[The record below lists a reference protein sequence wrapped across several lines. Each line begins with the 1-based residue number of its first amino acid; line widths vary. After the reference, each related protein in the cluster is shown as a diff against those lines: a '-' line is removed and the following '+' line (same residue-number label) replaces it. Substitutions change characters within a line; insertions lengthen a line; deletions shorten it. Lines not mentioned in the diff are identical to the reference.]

1 MEVQTPYTA
10 PGGCSWPG
18 FAPSAYATDLSPL
31 PCTHPGRPRRV
42 RATYIGDMKI
52 AAAIASD
59 STQLVGLGR
68 APRVA
73 LATVEGDDI
82 TDMTI
87 VDVQWDVLHG
97 QQECN
102 HDDPNHEHGAG
113 GHGSHHARIVTFLRE
128 NAVDTVLAA
137 HAGPPMV
144 NTIQKMG
151 LAFLTADGDVQD
163 VLIAAAKVVQ
173 DA

>member
-1 MEVQTPYTA
+1 
-10 PGGCSWPG
+10 
-18 FAPSAYATDLSPL
+18 
-31 PCTHPGRPRRV
+31 
-42 RATYIGDMKI
+42 MKI

-82 TDMTI
+82 TGMTI
-87 VDVQWDVLHG
+87 VDVQWDALHG

-128 NAVDTVLAA
+128 NDVDAVLAA